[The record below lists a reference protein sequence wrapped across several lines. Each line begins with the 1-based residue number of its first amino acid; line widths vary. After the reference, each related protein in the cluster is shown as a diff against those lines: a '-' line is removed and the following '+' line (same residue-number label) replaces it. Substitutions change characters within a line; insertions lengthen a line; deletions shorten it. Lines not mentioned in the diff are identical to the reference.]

1 MEPIETDQAEFVR
14 IIGVLSELDLEDRAA
29 LIINLL
35 AWFMLGM
42 RVNHRDAMP
51 DAARMPVL
59 AGLAGAVVRTHYDPA
74 NYDEA
79 ITRFSVLLEQAV
91 RYPGPVLQ

>member
-14 IIGVLSELDLEDRAA
+14 IVGVLSELDLEDRAA

-42 RVNHRDAMP
+42 RVNHRD
-51 DAARMPVL
+51 L
-59 AGLAGAVVRTHYDPA
+59 AWIELRKGVQECMR
-74 NYDEA
+74 
-79 ITRFSVLLEQAV
+79 RQK
-91 RYPGPVLQ
+91 PGVH